1 MATAFDPFSGV
12 NARIKAVAITPVLT
26 TDLVTVSGTTTA
38 WLEHTGWDFDR
49 SADGPKIY
57 TSNSTADAEGSIA
70 PLLLRGSL
78 LSNKL
83 NLEGIYNGGTT
94 TTDARFKEGS
104 FVKIDVIFHG
114 TYGLG
119 YYGMLAKVVSFKPGA
134 KIGPEATKVSIG
146 LEISGLVPAP
156 STS

>member
-1 MATAFDPFSGV
+1 MPTAFDPFSGV
-12 NARIKAVAITPVLT
+12 NARVKAVAITPVLT
-26 TDLVTVSGTTTA
+26 TDVVTVSGTTTA
-38 WLEHTGWDFDR
+38 WLEHTGWNLEKT
-49 SADGPKIY
+49 ADGPKIY
-57 TSNSTADAEGSIA
+57 TANSSADAEGSIA
-70 PLLLRGSL
+70 PQLLRGSL

-83 NLEGIYNGGTT
+83 NLEGVYNGGTT

-104 FVKIDVIFHG
+104 FVKIDVIFHA
-114 TYGLG
+114 TYALG

-134 KIGPEATKVSIG
+134 KIGPEAIQVSIG